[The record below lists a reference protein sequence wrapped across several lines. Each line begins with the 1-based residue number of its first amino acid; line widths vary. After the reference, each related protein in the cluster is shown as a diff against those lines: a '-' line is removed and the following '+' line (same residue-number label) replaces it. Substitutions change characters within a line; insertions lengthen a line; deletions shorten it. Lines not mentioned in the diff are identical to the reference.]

1 MEVTY
6 KEKSYTLGKKDRNVE
21 GEAPAVRVKMLN
33 NETMVIGLMAP
44 AVQVM
49 VTLNDISKY
58 SSALHEVITTTKKKV
73 NDAVDFIDSNY
84 SRIDMSLNLVADTI
98 GVNAS
103 YLSNIFK
110 KEKGCSLSKYL
121 TQTRLE
127 QAKKYLTEYPDK
139 TLIEIAESI
148 GYSDVYYFSKNF
160 KKYYGISP
168 SKYQEERKM

>member
-33 NETMVIGLMAP
+33 GETMVIGLMAP

-73 NDAVDFIDSNY
+73 NAYVITTSP
-84 SRIDMSLNLVADTI
+84 S
-98 GVNAS
+98 
-103 YLSNIFK
+103 
-110 KEKGCSLSKYL
+110 E
-121 TQTRLE
+121 QLE
-127 QAKKYLTEYPDK
+127 
-139 TLIEIAESI
+139 EIAEKFAI
-148 GYSDVYYFSKNF
+148 D
-160 KKYYGISP
+160 
-168 SKYQEERKM
+168 